1 MEYNVRQQPL
11 NFMRYPRI
19 GFALSVVIATQGCLK
34 AAVALEAIAPKC
46 TQEQIVVTWPIT
58 MTRGSAVTTTLLTR
72 TLTQNNIARA
82 QFDALRQTLVDG
94 GGTGTYNVTWTI
106 PAFDVNGGY
115 ISLSHSAPL
124 TSGETQQV
132 GVVFSGGGWEAQPVT
147 GAVQP
152 AVAVRAS
159 NFVATAASGLL
170 TAITGTPLR
179 LAVDITTT
187 NAAGE
192 TIRLGGEAGFSYHKV
207 QALCS

>member
-1 MEYNVRQQPL
+1 
-11 NFMRYPRI
+11 MRYPQTVL
-19 GFALSVVIATQGCLK
+19 ALSALVATQGCLK

-58 MTRGSAVTTTLLTR
+58 ITRGTAVTTTLLTR

-94 GGTGTYNVTWTI
+94 GGAGTYNVTWTI

-115 ISLSHSAPL
+115 ISLSHAAPL

-132 GVVFSGGGWEAQPVT
+132 GVAFSGGGWGAQPVS

-159 NFVATAASGLL
+159 NFVATAASGSI
-170 TAITGTPLR
+170 TAIAATPLR
-179 LAVDITTT
+179 LRIDITST

-192 TIRLGGEAGFSYHKV
+192 TIRLEGEAGFSYHKV
-207 QALCS
+207 QALCN